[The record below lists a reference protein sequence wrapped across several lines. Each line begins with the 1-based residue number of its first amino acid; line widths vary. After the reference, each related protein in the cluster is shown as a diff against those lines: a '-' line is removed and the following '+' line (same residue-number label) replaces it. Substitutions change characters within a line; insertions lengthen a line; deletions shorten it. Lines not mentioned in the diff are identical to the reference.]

1 MLVSG
6 GGVIQK
12 KTARMRHDESRVSIR
27 DTFWASHFLP
37 LVFLPP
43 QSLRRAGLNAP
54 TSLWRGEGHRVG
66 GCPRLG
72 ISRGGE
78 NDRGGGRREK

>member
-27 DTFWASHFLP
+27 DTFWASHFLGPPSVPPSTIPSPSRVERAHIP
-37 LVFLPP
+37 LK
-43 QSLRRAGLNAP
+43 
-54 TSLWRGEGHRVG
+54 
-66 GCPRLG
+66 
-72 ISRGGE
+72 RGGAPCGWMSTLR
-78 NDRGGGRREK
+78 NKSGW

>member
-27 DTFWASHFLP
+27 DTFWASHFLG
-37 LVFLPP
+37 PP
-43 QSLRRAGLNAP
+43 SVPPSTIPSPSRVERP
-54 TSLWRGEGHRVG
+54 HPSGEG
-66 GCPRLG
+66 
-72 ISRGGE
+72 RGTMWV
-78 NDRGGGRREK
+78 DVHA